1 MSIKDDVKTLLTG
14 DVDKQ
19 LEVIETRTQERLK
32 QLLGGLEDVP
42 TQLEYIVVDVSIK
55 RFNRISNEG
64 MQSYSQEG
72 LSMTF
77 PESDFDEYLK
87 EIEAWK
93 HKDDDD
99 LYKPKRGKA
108 RFI

>member
-19 LEVIETRTQERLK
+19 LEVIEARTQERLK

-55 RFNRISNEG
+55 RFNRIQNEG
-64 MQSYSQEG
+64 MKSYSEEG
-72 LSMTF
+72 LSFTF
-77 PESDFDEYLK
+77 QDSDFDEYK
-87 EIEAWK
+87 DEIAQWV
-93 HKDDDD
+93 HKDDEE
-99 LYKPKRGKA
+99 LFKPKRG
-108 RFI
+108 RFKFV